1 MAQRAVARGHGG
13 YSTDRLYIDNISN
26 VNRVLAIFR
35 RDCQGSIQDLA
46 WRGQFLYLAVGA
58 VCLSPDAPAFEEP
71 VAQKTRAIRRARR
84 PIIPANL
91 TDRVPP
97 GQVIATRWP
106 VLHQG
111 DVPPFDPATW
121 DLQVCGLVDSATSWS
136 WEQWQG
142 LPMVTTDGD
151 LHCVTRWSSLGH
163 TWSGVSSRAL
173 CDLARVKPS
182 ARFVMLHGNGG
193 YTANLAIEDFLDRR
207 VVLATHHDGELLT
220 PEHGA
225 PLRAVVPARYAWK
238 SVKWLRGV
246 EFLGDNEPG
255 LWESFG
261 YSNSA
266 DPWREE
272 RFEPE

>member
-1 MAQRAVARGHGG
+1 MALKVRPVR
-13 YSTDRLYIDNISN
+13 
-26 VNRVLAIFR
+26 RVR
-35 RDCQGSIQDLA
+35 
-46 WRGQFLYLAVGA
+46 
-58 VCLSPDAPAFEEP
+58 PA
-71 VAQKTRAIRRARR
+71 
-84 PIIPANL
+84 IIPADL
-91 TDRVPP
+91 AHRVPP

-121 DLQVCGLVDSATSWS
+121 DFRAWGLVDAAMTWT
-136 WEQWQG
+136 WDQWQG
-142 LPMVTTDGD
+142 LPVVTVDGD

-163 TWSGVSSRAL
+163 TWTGVSSQTL
-173 CDLARVKPS
+173 FDLIRVKPS
-182 ARFVMLHGNGG
+182 ARFVVLHGQGG

-207 VVLATHHDGELLT
+207 VLLATHHDREPLT
-220 PEHGA
+220 PDHGA
-225 PLRAVVPARYAWK
+225 PLRAVVPDRYAWK

-246 EFLGDNEPG
+246 ELLADDRPG

-272 RFEPE
+272 RFEPD

>member
-1 MAQRAVARGHGG
+1 LEVPLALKARPA
-13 YSTDRLYIDNISN
+13 R
-26 VNRVLAIFR
+26 RV
-35 RDCQGSIQDLA
+35 
-46 WRGQFLYLAVGA
+46 
-58 VCLSPDAPAFEEP
+58 
-71 VAQKTRAIRRARR
+71 RRA
-84 PIIPANL
+84 IIPADL
-91 TDRVPP
+91 AHRVPP

-121 DLQVCGLVDSATSWS
+121 DLRVWGLVDAEMSWT
-136 WEQWQG
+136 WTELQC
-142 LPMVTTDGD
+142 LPAVTIDGD

-163 TWSGVSSRAL
+163 TWTGVSASTL
-173 CDLARVKPS
+173 CNLATVSSS
-182 ARFVMLHGNGG
+182 ARFVVLHGESG
-193 YTANLAIEDFLDRR
+193 YTANLAIEDFLDPR
-207 VVLATHHDGELLT
+207 VVLATHHDGEPLT

-225 PLRAVVPARYAWK
+225 PLRAVVPERYAWK

-246 EFLGDNEPG
+246 EFLAEDRPG

>member
-1 MAQRAVARGHGG
+1 MALKARPV
-13 YSTDRLYIDNISN
+13 R
-26 VNRVLAIFR
+26 RVR
-35 RDCQGSIQDLA
+35 
-46 WRGQFLYLAVGA
+46 
-58 VCLSPDAPAFEEP
+58 PA
-71 VAQKTRAIRRARR
+71 
-84 PIIPANL
+84 IIPADL
-91 TDRVPP
+91 AHRVPP

-111 DVPPFDPATW
+111 DVPAFDPATW
-121 DLQVCGLVDSATSWS
+121 DLRVWGLVDAAMSWT
-136 WEQWQG
+136 WAEVQR
-142 LPMVTTDGD
+142 LPVVTVDGD

-163 TWSGVSSRAL
+163 TWTGVPSRAL
-173 CDLARVKPS
+173 CDLVGVRPS
-182 ARFVMLHGNGG
+182 ARFVVLHGAGG
-193 YTANLAIEDFLDRR
+193 YTANLAIGDFLDLR
-207 VVLATHHDGELLT
+207 VVLATHHDGEPLT

-225 PLRAVVPARYAWK
+225 PLRAVVPERYAWK

-246 EFLGDNEPG
+246 EFVAEDRPG

>member
-1 MAQRAVARGHGG
+1 MSLKPVLRPTEVSVA
-13 YSTDRLYIDNISN
+13 LKA
-26 VNRVLAIFR
+26 RVVR
-35 RDCQGSIQDLA
+35 R
-46 WRGQFLYLAVGA
+46 V
-58 VCLSPDAPAFEEP
+58 
-71 VAQKTRAIRRARR
+71 RR
-84 PIIPANL
+84 PIVPADL
-91 TDRVPP
+91 AHRVPP

-121 DLQVCGLVDSATSWS
+121 DFRVWGLVATATSWT
-136 WEQWQG
+136 WIEWQS
-142 LPMVTTDGD
+142 LPTITIDAD

-163 TWSGVSSRAL
+163 TWSGVSARAL
-173 CDLARVKPS
+173 CDLAGVVPS
-182 ARFVMLHGNGG
+182 ARFVVLHGEGG
-193 YTANLAIEDFLDRR
+193 YSANLAIEHFLDQR
-207 VVLATHHDGELLT
+207 VVLATHHRGEQLT

-225 PLRAVVPARYAWK
+225 PLRAVISNRYAWK
-238 SVKWLRGV
+238 SVKWLRGI
-246 EFLGDNEPG
+246 EFLGEHRPG